1 MGGLGGATGE
11 GFPRRAFMQRAGA
24 LTAAL
29 AAVDLAGLLG
39 SRGLVASAQAQTVDL
54 TTDTLSG
61 LVAFVAPGDDP
72 YSIAQGERGTGP
84 GGIGAGAVPA
94 LIANLD
100 DYVPAATFGPNTT
113 TVPASGGVA
122 TLLNH
127 YAERVNPL
135 ATGGGFASPFARLPF
150 ADKARVFELFESEPA
165 AEGTEVRF
173 VAGILPGF
181 AAFLSFSEVGVL
193 DGNTRKLTRRPPGWD
208 IARYEGVAEG
218 RKELRG
224 YWRGHRSAIPTRRR
238 RRRRR
243 KRGRRR

>member
-24 LTAAL
+24 FGAAL
-29 AAVDLAGLLG
+29 ATIDLAALLS
-39 SRGLVASAQAQTVDL
+39 SRGLIDDAQAQTVDL
-54 TTDTLSG
+54 TADTLSG
-61 LVAFVAPGDDP
+61 LVAFVAPGDDA
-72 YSIAQGERGTGP
+72 YSIAQGERADGP

-135 ATGGGFASPFARLPF
+135 ATGGGLAAPLAPPPVPG
-150 ADKARVFELFESEPA
+150 KAGGVVVF
-165 AEGTEVRF
+165 
-173 VAGILPGF
+173 
-181 AAFLSFSEVGVL
+181 
-193 DGNTRKLTRRPPGWD
+193 W
-208 IARYEGVAEG
+208 
-218 RKELRG
+218 
-224 YWRGHRSAIPTRRR
+224 
-238 RRRRR
+238 
-243 KRGRRR
+243 